1 MGNGSRATGWPES
14 GVTLSQAP
22 GEKNSIA
29 AVSDGQG
36 GAYISWSN
44 SGANDDIMIQH
55 VGVSGAILSSGS
67 ANGAIVCSAPGTR
80 GESVC
85 APDGAQG
92 ALVAWADARGSSGRD
107 IYVQRVTPNG
117 AVATLLAIVD
127 TDITADHVRLR
138 WHAAALAGMP
148 VVVERRAGALAW
160 EPLEEARADAGG
172 LIEFEDRAIAPGAAY
187 DYRVSWTEN
196 GVTHHGGETRAL
208 IPHGVALAMSA
219 PTPSP
224 ARSCFELELS
234 VPNGRDASIELL
246 DVTGRLL
253 ERRTLRGTG
262 VAPLRVRVG
271 DGGRLAPGVYLLR
284 LADGASSISR
294 RAALVR

>member
-1 MGNGSRATGWPES
+1 MLSTGALAPGWDPPVTAFVPDGLRQGWDPRIVTSLEGGAIVAWREPARDASTDGSLWATRLMGNGSRATGWSES

-107 IYVQRVTPNG
+107 IYVQRVTPHG

-160 EPLEEARADAGG
+160 EPLEEARRCRWFD
-172 LIEFEDRAIAPGAAY
+172 
-187 DYRVSWTEN
+187 
-196 GVTHHGGETRAL
+196 
-208 IPHGVALAMSA
+208 
-219 PTPSP
+219 
-224 ARSCFELELS
+224 
-234 VPNGRDASIELL
+234 
-246 DVTGRLL
+246 
-253 ERRTLRGTG
+253 
-262 VAPLRVRVG
+262 RVRG
-271 DGGRLAPGVYLLR
+271 SRDCPGRRLR
-284 LADGASSISR
+284 LSR
-294 RAALVR
+294 ELD